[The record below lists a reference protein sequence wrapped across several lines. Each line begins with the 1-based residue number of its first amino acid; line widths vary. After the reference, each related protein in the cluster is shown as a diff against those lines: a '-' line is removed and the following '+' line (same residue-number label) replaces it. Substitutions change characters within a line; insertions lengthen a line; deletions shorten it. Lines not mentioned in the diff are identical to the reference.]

1 MDGRGDDRHGFS
13 RLVSIVLLN
22 LRGFIYRDRYH
33 KLECLDVD
41 FLFFKQLIAHYRKED
56 PTLVRQACPLR
67 TAIAL
72 EIMIISHYCKD
83 RCVDMI

>member
-1 MDGRGDDRHGFS
+1 MFLVKYFHSIGDRRFVNYWKGSAQGIICDGRGDDRHGFS

-41 FLFFKQLIAHYRKED
+41 FLFFS
-56 PTLVRQACPLR
+56 P
-67 TAIAL
+67 
-72 EIMIISHYCKD
+72 
-83 RCVDMI
+83 